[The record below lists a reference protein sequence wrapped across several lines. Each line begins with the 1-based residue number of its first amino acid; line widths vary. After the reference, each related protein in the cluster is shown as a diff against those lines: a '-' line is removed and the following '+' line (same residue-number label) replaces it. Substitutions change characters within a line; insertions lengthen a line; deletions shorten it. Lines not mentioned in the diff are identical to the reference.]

1 MSSFSLTD
9 ETAIDVL
16 IFWIESSDGAISFEE
31 ESAVK
36 RIMDNMHYDLQTY
49 RKTLSHLNALS
60 TEGIKEAENDA
71 IEYITRNFSD
81 RRRQLTYSLLE
92 SIATSDSKLNK
103 TEEEKLELL
112 KKSWGL

>member
-1 MSSFSLTD
+1 MGTFSLTD

-36 RIMDNMHYDLQTY
+36 RVMDNMHYDMKTY

-60 TEGIKEAENDA
+60 TEGIQEVEKDA
-71 IEYITRNFSD
+71 VEYVQRNFSD
-81 RRRQLTYSLLE
+81 RRRQLSYQLLE
-92 SIATSDSKLNK
+92 SIATSDNKVHEDEQKKLD
-103 TEEEKLELL
+103 TL
-112 KKSWGL
+112 KEAWGL

>member
-1 MSSFSLTD
+1 MSPFSLTD

-16 IFWIESSDGAISFEE
+16 IFWIESSDGSISYEE

-36 RIMDNMHYDLQTY
+36 RIMDNMHYEMETY
-49 RKTLSHLNALS
+49 HKTLSHLNALS
-60 TEGIKEAENDA
+60 TEGIKEAESDA
-71 IEYITRNFSD
+71 IEYISRNFSD

-92 SIATSDSKLNK
+92 TIATSDSKLSK
-103 TEEEKLELL
+103 SEEEKLEML